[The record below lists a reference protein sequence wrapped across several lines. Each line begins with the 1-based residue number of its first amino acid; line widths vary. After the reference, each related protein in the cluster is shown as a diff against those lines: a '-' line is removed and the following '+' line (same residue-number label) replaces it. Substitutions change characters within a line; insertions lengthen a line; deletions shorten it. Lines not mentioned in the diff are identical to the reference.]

1 MILIAILFVAM
12 LLNWCY
18 CVSLP
23 IVEISLVMGMIYVI
37 ANIEILWQISVALR
51 IVAMLIAIIVIA
63 ILCVAV
69 NSYTNN
75 NYSNNSYVDSN
86 NSYSK

>member
-1 MILIAILFVAM
+1 MILILEYIVAILFVTM

-18 CVSLP
+18 RKCSENKLYYGTLCVLLS

-63 ILCVAV
+63 NKCRMR
-69 NSYTNN
+69 
-75 NYSNNSYVDSN
+75 
-86 NSYSK
+86 

>member
-1 MILIAILFVAM
+1 MMGQGITRGCSGGGRMILIAILFVAM

-63 ILCVAV
+63 IECRMR
-69 NSYTNN
+69 
-75 NYSNNSYVDSN
+75 
-86 NSYSK
+86 